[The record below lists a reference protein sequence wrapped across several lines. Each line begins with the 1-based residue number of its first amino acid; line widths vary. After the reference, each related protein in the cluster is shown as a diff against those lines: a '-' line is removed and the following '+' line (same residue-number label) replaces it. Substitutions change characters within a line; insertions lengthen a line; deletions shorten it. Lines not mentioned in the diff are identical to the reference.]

1 MAATRAKKL
10 TNKDKSPYC
19 GALQV
24 LVDDL
29 FQYNEEVRRLD
40 VVIAAESSDLPDD
53 LREVV
58 NILPPGTYTRERL
71 CSQMNSII
79 SGHAWGQ
86 VYGTVV

>member
-10 TNKDKSPYC
+10 TNKDKSPYY

-29 FQYNEEVRRLD
+29 FQYNEE